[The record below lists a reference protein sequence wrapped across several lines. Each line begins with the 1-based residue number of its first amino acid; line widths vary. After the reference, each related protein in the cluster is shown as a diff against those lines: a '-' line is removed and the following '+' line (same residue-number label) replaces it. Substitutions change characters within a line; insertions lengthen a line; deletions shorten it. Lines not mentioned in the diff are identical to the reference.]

1 MTYELK
7 IEQKP
12 TYLHAVVTGTN
23 SKESVLRY
31 TDEIDRECAARG
43 IFRVLI
49 EERLAGPRLATMDVF
64 EVVLRRVQ
72 RARRFEAIAYVDVH
86 AENGSMRFAENLAV
100 NRFVSVAVFRT
111 VGEAEGWIRRFGE
124 KEGAAS

>member
-23 SKESVLRY
+23 SKENVLLY
-31 TDEIDRECAARG
+31 TDEIDRECTAQG
-43 IFRVLI
+43 TFRVLI
-49 EERLAGPRLATMDVF
+49 EERLDGPRLGTMDVF

-72 RARRFEAIAYVDVH
+72 RARRFKAIAYVDTNAV
-86 AENGSMRFAENLAV
+86 GDSMRFAENLAV
-100 NRFVSVAVFRT
+100 NRFVPVAVFRT
-111 VGEAEGWIRRFGE
+111 LADAERWIIRQGE